1 MANFEITSSDPIA
14 KLIVLE
20 IFSKKVN
27 SARAA
32 EALYNKC
39 KYQICEANGFDW
51 EAEGFD
57 DMFWEVFND
66 AHQA

>member
-1 MANFEITSSDPIA
+1 MANFEISSSDQIA
-14 KLIVLE
+14 KLIVLA

-32 EALYNKC
+32 AALYNKC

-51 EAEGFD
+51 DAEGFD